1 MDESPA
7 VTGLLSV
14 LRTIFGVLAALFS
27 YIWSVLCSLLY
38 LLTVPLFSLGHGLL
52 SIALFPIQVLLKF
65 EVSVQRDSKSGIPLM
80 SLFLTFLTL
89 TE

>member
-14 LRTIFGVLAALFS
+14 LSTIFGVLAALFS
-27 YIWSVLCSLLY
+27 YIWSFVYSLLY
-38 LLTVPLFSLGHGLL
+38 LLAVPLRYLGHGLL
-52 SIALFPIQVLLKF
+52 SIALFPVHVLLKF
-65 EVSVQRDSKSGIPLM
+65 EVSVQGDSKSGIPLM
-80 SLFLTFLTL
+80 SLFLTL